1 MSNPTRLIDS
11 WTSALIDAECRS
23 SYRTYE
29 KLLIKHYSAYYE
41 RHPNLRCAR
50 HAYSARS
57 LNSALPDGYA
67 ALRQLLPPKSTHIHA
82 RSARSSQSLAL
93 ALLGCAAHRDP
104 SLSWFWSAL
113 RLPKQLQK
121 ATHYAFERA
130 LDSIDLNEA
139 PRVSQ
144 VDFLAETSHYLAAV
158 ECKWSE
164 AGFGIC
170 SCMREREGNPG
181 AGGFCADR
189 VIVRDKYWQTA
200 QKVFGL
206 PGERLPFLPCPI
218 SSSYQAIRTAAA
230 ARQLAGRHRQAVFV
244 LLFDANNPY
253 FRHTGA
259 WPGWPALLRQTVVA
273 KNTCSRFCFHAIS
286 WQQLIRLLPLPP
298 QVREWALE
306 KHRLG

>member
-11 WTSALIDAECRS
+11 WTSALINAECRS
-23 SYRTYE
+23 SYRKYE

-41 RHPNLRCAR
+41 RHSNLRCAR

-57 LNSALPDGYA
+57 LSAALPDGYA
-67 ALRQLLPPKSTHIHA
+67 ALRQLLPPRSTHIHA

-93 ALLGCAAHRDP
+93 ALLGCAADRDP
-104 SLSWFWSAL
+104 SLRWFWKAL
-113 RLPKQLQK
+113 RLPHQAKE
-121 ATHYAFERA
+121 ATRYTFEQT
-130 LDSIDLNEA
+130 LSPPDLNEQ
-139 PRVSQ
+139 PRASQ
-144 VDFLAETSHYLAAV
+144 LDFVAETSHYLAAV

-170 SCMREREGNPG
+170 SCTREREGNPG
-181 AGGFCADR
+181 VGGFCPDR
-189 VIVRDKYWQTA
+189 VIVRPKYWQTA

-206 PGERLPFLPCPI
+206 FGERLPFLPCPI
-218 SSSYQAIRTAAA
+218 STAYQAIRTAAA
-230 ARQLAGRHRQAVFV
+230 ARQLAGRHRRAVFV

-259 WPGWPALLRQTVVA
+259 WPGWPALLRQTVA
-273 KNTCSRFCFHAIS
+273 TKNTCSRFRFRALS
-286 WQQLIRLLPLPP
+286 WQHLIRLLPLLPE
-298 QVREWALE
+298 VREWALE

>member
-1 MSNPTRLIDS
+1 M
-11 WTSALIDAECRS
+11 
-23 SYRTYE
+23 
-29 KLLIKHYSAYYE
+29 
-41 RHPNLRCAR
+41 NLRCAR

-57 LNSALPDGYA
+57 LSAALPEGYA
-67 ALRQLLPPKSTHIHA
+67 ALWQLLPPQSTHIHA

-93 ALLGCAAHRDP
+93 ALLGCAADRDP
-104 SLSWFWSAL
+104 SFSWFWNAL
-113 RLPKQLQK
+113 RLPHRVKEP
-121 ATHYAFERA
+121 THYSFEHA
-130 LDSIDLNEA
+130 LDPIDLNEE

-144 VDFLAETSHYLAAV
+144 LDFVAETNRYFAAV

-170 SCMREREGNPG
+170 SCAREKEGNPG

-189 VIVRDKYWQTA
+189 VIVRDKYWLTA

-253 FRHTGA
+253 FCPTGA
-259 WPGWPALLRQTVVA
+259 WPGWPALLEQTLAV
-273 KNTCSRFCFHAIS
+273 KNTCSRFRFHAVS
-286 WQQLIRLLPLPP
+286 WQDLIRRLPLPP
-298 QVREWALE
+298 QVRTWAAE